1 LFFYRAL
8 RMVKKREKK
17 EEKGVRIKV
26 KGYDPKIVDKS
37 IEQIIEVI
45 EDFGADFI
53 GPVPLPTEVKKITVR
68 RSPFVHKDARE
79 QFEIRIHKRFLE
91 IKKISKE
98 MIEALQKITLPS
110 GVEIEIKMK
119 S

>member
-1 LFFYRAL
+1 MA
-8 RMVKKREKK
+8 KKREKK
-17 EEKGVRIKV
+17 EEKKIRVKV

-45 EDFGADFI
+45 EDLGGEFL
-53 GPVPLPTEVKKITVR
+53 GPVPLPTEIKRITVR

-91 IKKISKE
+91 IKKVTKE
-98 MIEALQKITLPS
+98 IVEALQKITLPT
-110 GVEIEIKMK
+110 GVEIEIKIL
-119 S
+119 